1 MPTEKDV
8 VRQLISGLKY
18 IHSKQLVH
26 GDLKPSNVHIF
37 PRPDG
42 LPAVVKWAG
51 FALFKSLDQ
60 RGGYTLT
67 EVKGSLI
74 WMAPELLELV
84 HKGSNSSGWERL
96 QLADVFSAGLTI
108 FYFLS
113 GGFHPFG
120 KRDQIVD
127 NITNWDAVNA
137 KSKSFLILRNSEL
150 VAYYICSLNSELP
163 ENHFARRAILEV
175 MLSRKPLIRVNWS
188 YALDKCISH
197 PKQLN
202 KVINYIISLP
212 NKY

>member
-1 MPTEKDV
+1 MDQMFLKEGSGKKFNGLMPTEKDV

-74 WMAPELLELV
+74 WMAPELLALFLEGFKSPV
-84 HKGSNSSGWERL
+84 WKRL
-96 QLADVFSAGLTI
+96 QIADVFSAGLTI

-137 KSKSFLILRNSEL
+137 NSKSFLIIRN
-150 VAYYICSLNSELP
+150 V
-163 ENHFARRAILEV
+163 
-175 MLSRKPLIRVNWS
+175 
-188 YALDKCISH
+188 
-197 PKQLN
+197 
-202 KVINYIISLP
+202 
-212 NKY
+212 